1 MGVMTVTRRD
11 ILGKGA
17 LGLGAATIAATA
29 AANGAAQ
36 SAAPSSALLMAS
48 DFGVTAGAEDQSV
61 ALQAAM
67 NAAIGDQSML
77 VLPGGGIRAG
87 GLVITGTLHMTG
99 VAGSTVIES
108 TGGEGP
114 VLSASNISDV
124 TVSNITVSGALAPPK
139 IAGDQGLVQF
149 TGAGNL
155 ALHSC
160 RILGSPANGLVLQ
173 GCSGVVSDCEIAD
186 VAQTALFSNDAKG
199 MLIARCHIHDCAN
212 NGIQVWQSEKRE
224 DGSIITQ
231 NRVERIASRDGGSG
245 QNGNG
250 INVFRAN
257 GVVVSDN
264 RITDCEFT
272 AIRFNASDNAQ
283 ITGNSCARLNETAVY
298 VEFGF
303 DGAVVANNQI
313 DTAANGISITNFND
327 GGRLA
332 VCSGN
337 LVRNMTARPGEMGIG
352 IGAEADTAVT
362 GNVVEN
368 APAIGIA
375 LGWGR
380 YTRDLSASS
389 NVIRDCGIGIGAS
402 VSSDAGP
409 VLIAG
414 NTISGSKDHA
424 IAGLRHDKVVLAN
437 LDASKIST
445 RQNLTLSG
453 NVITS

>member
-1 MGVMTVTRRD
+1 MTVTRRD
-11 ILGKGA
+11 ILGQGA
-17 LGLGAATIAATA
+17 LGLGAATIAAA
-29 AANGAAQ
+29 GAASSTAQ
-36 SAAPSSALLMAS
+36 AAPASSGLLMAS
-48 DFGVTAGAEDQSV
+48 DFGVEVGAEDQSV

-67 NAAIGDQSML
+67 NAAIGSRSML
-77 VLPGGGIRAG
+77 VLPGGRIRAG
-87 GLVITGTLHMTG
+87 GLVITGPLHMTG
-99 VAGSTVIES
+99 VIGSTAIEAV
-108 TGGEGP
+108 GGDLP
-114 VLSASNISDV
+114 VLAASDTPDV
-124 TVSNITVSGALAPPK
+124 TIAGITIDGATSPPK
-139 IAGDQGLVQF
+139 IAGDQGLVQISGS
-149 TGAGNL
+149 TSLRIEA
-155 ALHSC
+155 C
-160 RILGSPANGLVLQ
+160 RILRSPANGLVLQ
-173 GCSGVVSDCEIAD
+173 GCSGIVSDCEIAN
-186 VAQTALFSNDAKG
+186 VAQTALFSNNAKG
-199 MLIARCHIHDCAN
+199 LLIARCHIHDCAN

-224 DGSIITQ
+224 DGSIVTQ
-231 NRVERIASRDGGSG
+231 NRVEKIASKDGGSG

-272 AIRFNASDNAQ
+272 AIRFNSSDNAQ
-283 ITGNSCARLNETAVY
+283 ITGNSCARLNETAIY

-380 YTRDLSASS
+380 YTRDLSANS
-389 NVIRDCGIGIGAS
+389 NVVRDCGIGIGAS
-402 VSSDAGP
+402 VSTDAGQ

-414 NTISGSKDHA
+414 NTITGSKVHA
-424 IAGLRHDKVVLAN
+424 IAGLHHDKVVLAD
-437 LDASKIST
+437 LDAAT
-445 RQNLTLSG
+445 NDRRQNLALNG
-453 NVITS
+453 NVVSP